1 MKLLALALSVS
12 LIPSFVYADQSVAD
26 AIKACSE
33 KQNSL
38 QRLVCYDGIA
48 GRLNDLSDS
57 VLPEARSTLSAPAV
71 PATAVPTVTPSQR
84 NAVKQESDF
93 GLVSKDGEEILRAKI
108 VKIEKDSRSLMTFTL
123 DNGQVWRQTEVSR
136 LRIKVG
142 ETVEIEPGRFSGY
155 FLSSVNNNR
164 STNVK
169 RIK

>member
-1 MKLLALALSVS
+1 
-12 LIPSFVYADQSVAD
+12 
-26 AIKACSE
+26 
-33 KQNSL
+33 
-38 QRLVCYDGIA
+38 
-48 GRLNDLSDS
+48 
-57 VLPEARSTLSAPAV
+57 
-71 PATAVPTVTPSQR
+71 VTPSQR

-93 GLVSKDGEEILRAKI
+93 GLASKDGEEILRAKI